1 VTGAVV
7 TGSATWK
14 NGDMRPGTR
23 STRPA
28 PAPSAAA
35 LAAMSGAVDLAAVKA
50 RSEAAARAA
59 AAPPPSGG
67 QYVIDATEANFQAE
81 VLDRSFQVPV
91 LLDLWAE
98 WCGPCKQLSPMLE
111 RLAQESAGAWVL
123 AKIDTEAN
131 PRITQMLQVQGI
143 PTVFAVIGGQL
154 IPGFQGAL
162 PEPQVRE
169 FIAALLQAAKQA
181 GLAGPAGEPADPAT
195 AGEPLAEP
203 EDERFTAAEQALQDG
218 DYDLATERYQAILNA
233 EPANL
238 EAQFALRQVAL
249 LKRLAELPPDAL
261 TRAATAPD
269 DVPVQL
275 AAADAELAENRVE
288 AAFERLIGLV
298 RRLRGEDRDPVRDRL
313 VEYFE
318 LLGPD
323 DPRVGPARRNLAN
336 ALF

>member
-1 VTGAVV
+1 
-7 TGSATWK
+7 
-14 NGDMRPGTR
+14 
-23 STRPA
+23 
-28 PAPSAAA
+28 
-35 LAAMSGAVDLAAVKA
+35 MSGAVDLAAVKA

-67 QYVIDATEANFQAE
+67 QYVIDATEANFQTE

-91 LLDLWAE
+91 LLDLWAD
-98 WCGPCKQLSPMLE
+98 WCQPCKQLSPILE
-111 RLAQESAGAWVL
+111 KLAAESAGAWVL
-123 AKIDTEAN
+123 AKIDIEAN
-131 PRITQMLQVQGI
+131 QRIAQLLQVQSI
-143 PTVFAVIGGQL
+143 PAVFAVIGGQL

-162 PEPQVRE
+162 PEAQVRE
-169 FIAALLQAAKQA
+169 FIAALLQAAQQA
-181 GLAGPAGEPADPAT
+181 GVSGAVDGQPVGAAAAEVP
-195 AGEPLAEP
+195 AEP

-218 DYDLATERYQAILNA
+218 DFDLAAERYQAILNS

-238 EAQFALRQVAL
+238 EAQLALRQVAL
-249 LKRLAELPPDAL
+249 LKRLTGLPADAL
-261 TRAATAPD
+261 TRAAAAPD
-269 DVPVQL
+269 DVELQL

-298 RRLRGEDRDPVRDRL
+298 RRLRGEDREPVRDRL